1 MEDAVSEEYKKDLR
15 EKMKEHL
22 NKVQEDFAKREQ
34 ALLQQVKQKEAEYTT
49 RLAEEKIKLQQS
61 VEESLRKSI
70 HADFENQ
77 LKLLQQSNKDNELKL
92 QDARAKQLEYLKKE
106 QELKNK
112 EQEMEIQVQK
122 TLLAEREKIAEE
134 MRKLEEQKTTAREM
148 EYQLKMKEMEKQLED
163 QKKLVDQMKRK
174 AEQGSMQMQG
184 EVQELLLEDLLRN
197 SFPFDQVTEVGKG
210 AKGADCIQTVRNQFG
225 QECGKIIYESKRT
238 QHFSGEWIEKLKAD
252 MRATGADIAVIVT
265 QAMPKDMEQFG
276 EKDGVWICS
285 FAEVNALAHILRDS
299 IIKIYQAAKSQ
310 ENRGDK
316 MHLLYN
322 YLTGNE
328 FAGQWKAI
336 REGFL
341 SMKLS
346 IQKERDAME
355 KIWKSREKHLE
366 KVLLNAA
373 HIRGSIEGIAG
384 QDSIDLNLLEDEDK
398 DNLLGN

>member
-1 MEDAVSEEYKKDLR
+1 
-15 EKMKEHL
+15 
-22 NKVQEDFAKREQ
+22 
-34 ALLQQVKQKEAEYTT
+34 
-49 RLAEEKIKLQQS
+49 
-61 VEESLRKSI
+61 
-70 HADFENQ
+70 
-77 LKLLQQSNKDNELKL
+77 
-92 QDARAKQLEYLKKE
+92 
-106 QELKNK
+106 
-112 EQEMEIQVQK
+112 
-122 TLLAEREKIAEE
+122 
-134 MRKLEEQKTTAREM
+134 
-148 EYQLKMKEMEKQLED
+148 
-163 QKKLVDQMKRK
+163 
-174 AEQGSMQMQG
+174 
-184 EVQELLLEDLLRN
+184 
-197 SFPFDQVTEVGKG
+197 
-210 AKGADCIQTVRNQFG
+210 
-225 QECGKIIYESKRT
+225 
-238 QHFSGEWIEKLKAD
+238 

-265 QAMPKDMEQFG
+265 QSMPRDMEQFG
-276 EKDGVWICS
+276 EKEGVWICS
-285 FAEVNALAHILRDS
+285 FGEVRALAHILRDG

-384 QDSIDLNLLEDEDK
+384 QDSIDLNLLDDESK

>member
-1 MEDAVSEEYKKDLR
+1 MSEEYKKDLR

-22 NKVQEDFAKREQ
+22 NKVQEDFAKKEQ
-34 ALLQQVKQKEAEYTT
+34 ALLQQVQQKEAEYTT

-112 EQEMEIQVQK
+112 EQEMDIQIQK

-265 QAMPKDMEQFG
+265 QTMPKDMEQFG